1 MSRSYR
7 ETAILIVSA
16 DVQVQ
21 PVPELLATG
30 AKTADLLKRRESD
43 VDTFVSTL
51 SQVVAGANI
60 VAPSLVQELIE
71 MKRLD
76 DPLEVLSPR
85 EPDALLV
92 GERNATIHARG
103 TQRSRPR

>member
-1 MSRSYR
+1 VSRSYR

-21 PVPELLATG
+21 PVAELLATG
-30 AKTADLLKRRESD
+30 AKTGHLLKRRESD

-85 EPDALLV
+85 EPTRSSRV
-92 GERNATIHARG
+92 NATPRFTRG
-103 TQRSRPR
+103 SRKRSRPR